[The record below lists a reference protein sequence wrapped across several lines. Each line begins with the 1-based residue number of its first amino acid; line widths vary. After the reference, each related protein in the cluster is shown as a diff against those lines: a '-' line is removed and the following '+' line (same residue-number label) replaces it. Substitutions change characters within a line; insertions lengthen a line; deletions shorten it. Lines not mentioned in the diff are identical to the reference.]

1 MSLDLEE
8 TIQQFKYYF
17 NNKINGESIGL
28 NLFGEDGDVTV
39 DLRNNMW
46 YINTCI
52 SDNELNN
59 ELQPSLVNK
68 IISNLDDF
76 VADGINIS
84 LIQGFDFTY
93 GCYTELVGLS
103 EERKKRIGDV
113 NIYLPF
119 DDIKLMTVLN
129 NISNFT
135 QGHFEINYYMIV
147 DNPIV
152 RENQL
157 EIDIPPPISSDSLRI
172 EELTQTDLLENLIKG
187 NVGFQ
192 GDLYSFDLRCSV
204 IFAKMIFE
212 KSQSDCFVS
221 RLQYSDKDGWK
232 YGQITPSERVYQM
245 KHLCQDATSIFSGA
259 WDLPSLGKE
268 CNFKTILNSFDN
280 LPKFNLTIKKRIII
294 H

>member
-1 MSLDLEE
+1 MSLDLEG
-8 TIQQFKYYF
+8 TILQFKYYL
-17 NNKINGESIGL
+17 NNKINGERISL

-84 LIQGFDFTY
+84 LIEGFDFTY
-93 GCYTELVGLS
+93 GCYTELAGLS

-135 QGHFEINYYMIV
+135 HGHFEIIYYMIV
-147 DNPIV
+147 DNSIV

-157 EIDIPPPISSDSLRI
+157 EIDIPPPNSSDSLQI
-172 EELTQTDLLENLIKG
+172 EELTQTDFLENLIRG
-187 NVGFQ
+187 HVGFH

-232 YGQITPSERVYQM
+232 YGQITPSERIYQM
-245 KHLCQDATSIFSGA
+245 KHLCQDVTSIFNDS
-259 WDLPSLGKE
+259 WNLPNLGEE

-280 LPKFNLTIKKRIII
+280 LPKFNLTIKKRILI